1 MYSHDTVI
9 KYVSQKGLYS
19 EYIKSSILNNIKGN
33 KWTIVLK
40 RHFTK
45 DIVKAQ

>member
-33 KWTIVLK
+33 K
-40 RHFTK
+40 
-45 DIVKAQ
+45 